1 MLFDETKIK
10 PSQKSDAKS
19 PDFGSLVMTEN
30 KFEDLMRNVND
41 PDKYELIKQ
50 YYSFIIDQIF
60 DKGNKNIF
68 DFITGNM
75 VNLDI
80 FTKVISMYQITAT
93 ERKNCNKLVYDYITN
108 KEKKANI
115 EVYNF
120 EKNYYLALSRV
131 INKQLISKLS
141 VVVPED
147 LACIL
152 SVCKYST
159 DDTYKGVRKIISILI
174 KQDINFITEQRLV
187 DIFIRLYDH
196 VTQLFE
202 GVLSDKRDK
211 TKLTD
216 SENEIYS
223 LIDLALLDILQNM
236 PTEEIRKVLV
246 SYDQSLKLGYIN
258 GYKFS
263 MQSINPSD
271 YNRVIATI
279 DMLEMEGIYLP

>member
-1 MLFDETKIK
+1 MC
-10 PSQKSDAKS
+10 SSD
-19 PDFGSLVMTEN
+19 L
-30 KFEDLMRNVND
+30 
-41 PDKYELIKQ
+41 
-50 YYSFIIDQIF
+50 
-60 DKGNKNIF
+60 
-68 DFITGNM
+68 
-75 VNLDI
+75 
-80 FTKVISMYQITAT
+80 
-93 ERKNCNKLVYDYITN
+93 
-108 KEKKANI
+108 
-115 EVYNF
+115 
-120 EKNYYLALSRV
+120 
-131 INKQLISKLS
+131 
-141 VVVPED
+141 
-147 LACIL
+147 
-152 SVCKYST
+152 
-159 DDTYKGVRKIISILI
+159 
-174 KQDINFITEQRLV
+174 TEQRLV